1 MVKMGGS
8 MRPDVLVNG
17 QLPPHVMAA
26 LEGDYTLHKIY
37 EAADP
42 GKFLQDHG
50 ARVRGIAT
58 SNFYGVGAQ
67 LIDAC
72 PNLEIIASIGVGTD
86 SHDVD
91 YARRRRIRVTNTPDV
106 LNDDVANLAIAL
118 LLATTR
124 KLVAY
129 DRYVREGRW
138 AREGD
143 PPLTRGIA
151 GRQIGI
157 VGLGRI
163 GRVIAEKLKVFHCR
177 IAYHARNE
185 RPDVPYRYYSDLAA
199 MARESLALIVIVPGG
214 NATEKLIDA
223 KVIHALGPEGILINV
238 ARGSVVDEPALVT
251 ALQEGRLG
259 AAGLDVFADEPHVP
273 EPLTHMENVVLQPHQ
288 GSATVETRRAM
299 GDLMLANLAAHFQGK
314 ELPSALF

>member
-1 MVKMGGS
+1 
-8 MRPDVLVNG
+8 MRPDILVNG
-17 QLPPHVMAA
+17 LLPPHVMAA
-26 LEGDYTLHKIY
+26 LERDYRLHKIY
-37 EAADP
+37 ETADT
-42 GKFLQDHG
+42 GAFLEERG
-50 ARVRGIAT
+50 ARIRGIAT
-58 SNFYGVGAQ
+58 SNFYGVPAQ

-86 SHDVD
+86 SHDVEH
-91 YARRRRIRVTNTPDV
+91 ARRRGVRVTNTPDV

-143 PPLTRGIA
+143 PPLTRSIA

-163 GRVIAEKLKVFHCR
+163 GGVIAEKLAVFHCR
-177 IAYHARNE
+177 IAYHARSQ
-185 RPDVPYRYYSDLAA
+185 RPDVPYRYYPDLAA
-199 MARESLALIVIVPGG
+199 MARESLALVVIVPGG
-214 NATEKLIDA
+214 GATEKLIDA
-223 KVIHALGPEGILINV
+223 KVIDALGPEGILINV
-238 ARGSVVDEPALVT
+238 ARGSVVDEPALVA
-251 ALQEGRLG
+251 ALEEGRLG
-259 AAGLDVFADEPHVP
+259 GAGLDVFADEPHVP

-299 GDLMLANLAAHFQGK
+299 GDLMLANLAAHFAGE

>member
-1 MVKMGGS
+1 MVKMGDS

-17 QLPPHVMAA
+17 QLPPHVMAV

-42 GKFLQDHG
+42 GAFLQAHG
-50 ARVRGIAT
+50 AQIRGIAT
-58 SNFYGVGAQ
+58 SNFYGVRAQ

-86 SHDVD
+86 SHDVE

-163 GRVIAEKLKVFHCR
+163 GRVIADKLKVFHCR

-185 RPDVPYRYYSDLAA
+185 RQDAPYRFYSDLAA

-214 NATEKLIDA
+214 DATEKLIDA
-223 KVIHALGPEGILINV
+223 KVIDALGPEGILINV
-238 ARGSVVDEPALVT
+238 ARGSVVDEPALVA

-273 EPLTHMENVVLQPHQ
+273 EPLTHMENVVVQPHQ

-299 GDLMLANLAAHFQGK
+299 GELMLANLAAHFQGK